1 MTLYS
6 SYTVSLYDKFLLLHI
21 FTPNKIRL
29 CLISQTINLIYLVT
43 MNKIELHFNKML
55 FNRIIRACNFT
66 ACEIS
71 HTN

>member
-1 MTLYS
+1 MF
-6 SYTVSLYDKFLLLHI
+6 DI
-21 FTPNKIRL
+21 
-29 CLISQTINLIYLVT
+29 QTINLIYLVT
-43 MNKIELHFNKML
+43 MNKIKLHFNKML